1 MGRPREFEIDDAI
14 EKAAGLFWRN
24 GYEGTSLSDLT
35 NVIGISPPSFYFA
48 FGSKE
53 ALFKKVIE
61 RYFAEQS
68 KIVEA
73 AFRKPTPRAV
83 VTHFLQR
90 YADVITDPA
99 HAPGC
104 LAMNSSLPCAEGD
117 PLRKWLAGLREQTR
131 MRFRDRFAE
140 ARGDES
146 LPAGM
151 DADFLARL
159 VLVIAWGLAVEAQS
173 GASRKDLRRTIAL
186 ALPAWPNAERRAA
199 SS

>member
-1 MGRPREFEIDDAI
+1 MGRPREFELDDAI
-14 EKAAGLFWRN
+14 EKATGLFWRN

-35 NVIGISPPSFYFA
+35 QAIGISPPSFYFA

-53 ALFKKVIE
+53 GLFRKIVE

-83 VTHFLQR
+83 VKHFLHG
-90 YADVITDPA
+90 YADMLTDPL

-104 LAMNSSLPCAEGD
+104 LAMNSSLPCAAGD
-117 PLRKWLAGLREQTR
+117 PLREWLAELREKTR
-131 MRFRDRFAE
+131 TRFRDHFAE
-140 ARGDES
+140 ARGGEGV
-146 LPAGM
+146 AARM
-151 DADFLARL
+151 DADSLARL

-173 GASRKDLRRTIAL
+173 GASRKDLRQTIAL
-186 ALPAWPNAERRAA
+186 ALPAWPDPEH
-199 SS
+199 SSA